1 MSTKN
6 PISSVD
12 EGSLYEP
19 TSSYHQAI
27 NREAEEVLS
36 ASPNAI
42 VQELSELWIMALREA
57 SRESV
62 RRAAFEFN
70 VSVEFAQAVAD
81 PRYDSLLSLS
91 TNGLCSFTM
100 AGSEE
105 SAMSVLKGEG
115 DQSSLTRLGSL
126 LAGKKAGSKSKQFR
140 KATITSIK

>member
-81 PRYDSLLSLS
+81 ARYDSLLSLS